1 MRPPSSGRVFAVF
14 VAVLVLLTIV
24 STPAAAQ
31 NGIGGAVV
39 VEEGETV
46 SEVNAVGGSV
56 IVHGTVT
63 GDVSGAAG
71 NVLITGTVEGDVN
84 VATGNLVVSGTV
96 GGSVSAGAGSVH
108 IAEGGIV
115 NGNFDVGAGDV
126 RIDGTV
132 NGDARIGA
140 ETIRLGEA
148 AAIGGSLTYDG
159 QLEGNLDAVAGDVTH
174 DRTLGSIGVA
184 ELQPLVSW
192 VFAVYAFVANLVLGV
207 LLLAVFPRFSDG
219 VAEQAIGEPLKTGL
233 VGLGVILAAPLL
245 AFVLVLTIV
254 GIPLALVGALV
265 FLFAV
270 WIAVVYGRFALGMWL
285 LSLLGRSDGDR
296 RDRRWIALLLGLLLG
311 AALAAVPIVGA
322 AVRFVLFLLGLGALT
337 LRLVEYRRGASPVE
351 SSTG

>member
-1 MRPPSSGRVFAVF
+1 MRPPASRRTFAVF
-14 VAVLVLLTIV
+14 VAVLVLLTIA

-31 NGIGGAVV
+31 SGIGGSVV

-71 NVLITGTVEGDVN
+71 NVLVTGTVEGDVN
-84 VATGNLVVSGTV
+84 VATGNLVISGTV

-108 IAEGGIV
+108 IAESGLV
-115 NGNFDVGAGDV
+115 NGNVDIGAGDV
-126 RIDGTV
+126 RIDGTIG
-132 NGDARIGA
+132 GDARIGA
-140 ETIRLGEA
+140 ETIRLGDTA
-148 AAIGGSLTYDG
+148 TIDGSLTYDG
-159 QLEGNLDAVAGDVTH
+159 QLEGNLDAVAGEITH
-174 DRTLGSIGVA
+174 DRALGATDFA

-192 VFAVYAFVANLVLGV
+192 VFAVYAFIANLVLGV

-219 VAEQAIGEPLKTGL
+219 IAEQAIGEPLKTGL
-233 VGLGVILAAPLL
+233 VGFGVLLAVPLL
-245 AFVLVLTIV
+245 ASVLVLTIV

-285 LSLLGRSDGDR
+285 LSFVGRSEGDR
-296 RDRRWIALLLGLLLG
+296 SNRRWIALLLGLLLG
-311 AALAAVPIVGA
+311 AALAAVPVVGD
-322 AVRFVLFLLGLGALT
+322 AVRLVLFLLGLGALT
-337 LRLVEYRRGASPVE
+337 LRLAGYRRGTSVVE
-351 SSTG
+351 SSAD